1 MAERTPLVAANWK
14 MHKTIAETEAFL
26 DAFLPAAAELR
37 HTELVVC
44 PPYPSLAAA
53 VARCAGSG
61 VRVAAQNMHE
71 EGRGA
76 FTGEV
81 AAPMLTEL
89 GVDGVIL
96 GHSERRALFGESD
109 EALARKVP
117 AALEAGL
124 VPILCVG
131 ETEAER
137 DANQTEAVLRRQLQA
152 DLAATPDAR
161 LSELV
166 IAYEPVWAIGTGRNA
181 TPEQAEEAI
190 AFIRSLVADRG
201 EAAGEAVR
209 ILYGGSVKPDNAA
222 DLLGREGV
230 DGALVGGASLD
241 PGDFLS
247 VSRRGASTVIARRL
261 PPSCRFHRWR

>member
-26 DAFLPAAAELR
+26 DALLPAVADLGD
-37 HTELVVC
+37 TELVVC

-124 VPILCVG
+124 V
-131 ETEAER
+131 
-137 DANQTEAVLRRQLQA
+137 
-152 DLAATPDAR
+152 
-161 LSELV
+161 
-166 IAYEPVWAIGTGRNA
+166 
-181 TPEQAEEAI
+181 
-190 AFIRSLVADRG
+190 
-201 EAAGEAVR
+201 
-209 ILYGGSVKPDNAA
+209 
-222 DLLGREGV
+222 
-230 DGALVGGASLD
+230 
-241 PGDFLS
+241 
-247 VSRRGASTVIARRL
+247 
-261 PPSCRFHRWR
+261 

>member
-1 MAERTPLVAANWK
+1 MAERMPLVAANWK

-26 DAFLPAAAELR
+26 DAFLPRAAELGD
-37 HTELVVC
+37 TELVVC

-53 VARCAGSG
+53 VARCAGSA

-71 EGRGA
+71 ESRGA

-96 GHSERRALFGESD
+96 GHSERRRLFAESD

-124 VPILCVG
+124 TPILCVG

-137 DANQTEAVLRRQLQA
+137 DANRTEAVLRRQLEA
-152 DLAATPDAR
+152 DLAKTPEGR
-161 LSELV
+161 LAEVV

-181 TPEQAEEAI
+181 TSEQVEEAI
-190 AFIRSLVADRG
+190 AFIRSLVAHRDD
-201 EAAGEAVR
+201 AAGDTIR
-209 ILYGGSVKPDNAA
+209 ILYGGSVKPDNAIEI
-222 DLLGREGV
+222 LGPEGV

-241 PGDFLS
+241 PNDFAA
-247 VSRRGASTVIARRL
+247 VAAAAQ
-261 PPSCRFHRWR
+261 P

>member
-26 DAFLPAAAELR
+26 DAFLPRAAELGR
-37 HTELVVC
+37 TELVVC

-71 EGRGA
+71 EPRGA

-96 GHSERRALFGESD
+96 GHSERRGLFGETD

-124 VPILCVG
+124 APILCVG

-137 DANQTEAVLRRQLQA
+137 DANQTEAVLRRQLEA
-152 DLAATPDAR
+152 DLADDAR
-161 LSELV
+161 RS
-166 IAYEPVWAIGTGRNA
+166 PGRA
-181 TPEQAEEAI
+181 
-190 AFIRSLVADRG
+190 RDRLRAGVGDRHRAKRHPRAGRGGDRLHPLAGGGPRRGGRRGGSDPLRRLG
-201 EAAGEAVR
+201 EARQRGRAPRARRGRRRAG
-209 ILYGGSVKPDNAA
+209 
-222 DLLGREGV
+222 GRRQPGP
-230 DGALVGGASLD
+230 GRLPGAS
-241 PGDFLS
+241 PPRR
-247 VSRRGASTVIARRL
+247 SRDLPTAR
-261 PPSCRFHRWR
+261 PSFRFPRWR

>member
-1 MAERTPLVAANWK
+1 MAERMPLVAANWK
-14 MHKTIAETEAFL
+14 MHKTVAETEAFL
-26 DAFLPAAAELR
+26 DAFLPRAAELGD
-37 HTELVVC
+37 TELVVC

-71 EGRGA
+71 ESRGA
-76 FTGEV
+76 YTGEV
-81 AAPMLTEL
+81 SAPMLTEL

-96 GHSERRALFGESD
+96 GHSERRRLFAESD
-109 EALARKVP
+109 QALARKVP

-124 VPILCVG
+124 TTILCVG

-137 DANQTEAVLRRQLQA
+137 DANQTEAVLRRQTEA
-152 DLAATPDAR
+152 DLAKAPDDR
-161 LSELV
+161 LAEVV

-190 AFIRSLVADRG
+190 AFIRSLVADRHD
-201 EAAGEAVR
+201 AAGEAVR
-209 ILYGGSVKPDNAA
+209 ILYGGSVKPDNAT

-241 PGDFLS
+241 PGDFFEIALAAAAS
-247 VSRRGASTVIARRL
+247 SAAPPGAAG
-261 PPSCRFHRWR
+261 